1 LKRAPPISLPKG
13 CHAEWGRLVIETANV
28 RLPAK
33 NNGTNPCLLHG
44 RSLAQRLG
52 YRPRYGRRHHG
63 KDLRAV
69 LHHQG
74 SGKRNGARPLHGS
87 RIVKIH
93 DGRITYRSTPG
104 KGTCFQIHLPAVEP
118 VPEKK
123 PADETL
129 GYLGGNETILLVD
142 DDENIRITGKEKLES
157 AGYTVRTASG
167 GETALEVYGQ
177 KADRIHLVLLDLI
190 MPGMGGARCLQELL
204 QTDPGTK
211 VVIISGYSPD
221 YQTLQAIKSSTRG
234 FLRKPYTGEQ
244 LLGTV
249 RMALDGGW
257 NTRMPTDTLSQPC
270 QQL

>member
-1 LKRAPPISLPKG
+1 MPDG
-13 CHAEWGRLVIETANV
+13 GRLVIETANV
-28 RLPAK
+28 RLPEKQHRAQSVSASREGILLSVSDTGHGMDEDTMEK
-33 NNGTNPCLLHG
+33 IFEPFFTTKAPGKGTGLGLSMVHG
-44 RSLAQRLG
+44 
-52 YRPRYGRRHHG
+52 
-63 KDLRAV
+63 
-69 LHHQG
+69 
-74 SGKRNGARPLHGS
+74 
-87 RIVKIH
+87 IVKNH
-93 DGRITYRSTPG
+93 CGRITCRSTPG
-104 KGTCFQIHLPAVEP
+104 KGTCFQIYLPAIEP
-118 VPEKK
+118 VLEKK
-123 PADETL
+123 PADETP

-157 AGYTVRTASG
+157 AGYMVRTASG

-221 YQTLQAIKSSTRG
+221 DQTLQAIKSSTRG

-249 RMALDGGW
+249 RKALDGGW
-257 NTRMPTDTLSQPC
+257 PTRVPADSLSRPC
-270 QQL
+270 QQLLS